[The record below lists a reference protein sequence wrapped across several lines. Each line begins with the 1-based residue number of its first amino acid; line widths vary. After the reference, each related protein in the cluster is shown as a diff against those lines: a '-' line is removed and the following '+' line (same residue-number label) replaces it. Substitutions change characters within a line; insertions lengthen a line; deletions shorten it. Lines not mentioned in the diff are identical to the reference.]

1 MANSNRASGLTPV
14 KHINGSPYNGQGNIY
29 CILAANTNGFAIG
42 DPVISGGSADAN
54 GVPSITIY
62 GGTGAIRGVI
72 LGLGTSEGGIFNPDN
87 LNSTVRPAA
96 LQAVDWYAIVADS
109 PDLIFEVQEKSNTTQ
124 LAATEVGLNQIL
136 KSGTNNGYQ
145 SGWLLSSVT
154 DATPATTATLAFR
167 LLGLA
172 RRADNAFGA
181 YAKWL
186 VYANVHELGHGTGAA
201 GV

>member
-1 MANSNRASGLTPV
+1 MANPNRPNGLVPV
-14 KHINGSPYNGQGNIY
+14 KHITGAPYNGQGNIY
-29 CILAANTNGFAIG
+29 CILAANTSGFAIG

-54 GVPSITIY
+54 GVPNIAIY
-62 GGTGAIRGVI
+62 GGTGAIRGVVM
-72 LGLGTSEGGIFNPDN
+72 GLGTSEAGLFNPSN
-87 LNSTVRPAA
+87 LDSTVRPAA
-96 LQAVDWYAIVADS
+96 AQATNWYALVADS
-109 PDLIFEVQEKSNTTQ
+109 PDLIFEVQENSNGTQ

-136 KSGTNNGYQ
+136 KSGTNNGFV

-172 RRADNAFGA
+172 RRADNAYGA

>member
-1 MANSNRASGLTPV
+1 MANPNRPNGLVPV
-14 KHINGSPYNGQGNIY
+14 KHITGAPYNGQGNIY
-29 CILAANTNGFAIG
+29 CILAANTSGFAIG

-54 GVPSITIY
+54 GVPNIALY

-72 LGLGTSEGGIFNPDN
+72 MGLGTSEAGLFNPSN
-87 LNSTVRPAA
+87 LDSTVRPAA
-96 LQAVDWYAIVADS
+96 AQATNWYALVADS
-109 PDLIFEVQEKSNTTQ
+109 PDLIFEVQEHSNGTQ

-136 KSGTNNGYQ
+136 LSGTNNGFV

-172 RRADNAFGA
+172 RRADNAYGA